1 MSAHKVCKN
10 GFLAITENAWM
21 FNEEKK
27 KKICGKIL
35 NSLYIL
41 QINIQILA

>member
-27 KKICGKIL
+27 KICGKIL